1 MPAQAG
7 PFPDG
12 GSVMPFYT
20 RSDMDEVTVSSWNPS
35 VFQPVAGEFMK
46 GGFVT
51 CPRGAH
57 AKPHLHPNE
66 EQFIVML
73 EGSQLLILGD
83 EIREIGPGDLVHIP
97 RGTVHGA
104 YTLTERAVAFAMK
117 SPVGDGRVEQDYVEA
132 EGADAIAERLAAQ
145 AAKS

>member
-1 MPAQAG
+1 
-7 PFPDG
+7 
-12 GSVMPFYT
+12 MPFYSRT
-20 RSDMDEVTVSSWNPS
+20 DMEEVTVGSWNPS

-51 CPRGAH
+51 WPQGPH

-66 EQFIVML
+66 EQFMLML

-83 EIREIGPGDLVHIP
+83 EIRIISAGDLVHIP

-104 YTLTERAVAFAMK
+104 YTLTEKAVAFAVK

-132 EGADAIAERLAAQ
+132 ENSEAIAARLEAQ
-145 AAKS
+145 AAEGA